1 MNMKPLPKMLFA
13 FTLLMLTVVGVK
25 AGINHGVIPTPGI
38 MAAVT
43 PQPTTKYVK
52 TDLWTWN
59 AKDNTVVHRDS
70 DWYLAQQIAHDNG
83 YSYGEDGLISE
94 YRQPDDTTG
103 YPALDKVL
111 RYVWNHVGTLM
122 LVFGLLAGISILGSR
137 LNADSDTHNEQM
149 RREAEELEQPGLS
162 DDIHEPFNAPE
173 GMQPASQYV
182 PVRTR
187 GRGPF

>member
-1 MNMKPLPKMLFA
+1 MNLKPFPKMVIA
-13 FTLLMLTVVGVK
+13 ATLMMLTIIGLNAGVK
-25 AGINHGVIPTPGI
+25 RGLIPTPGI
-38 MAAVT
+38 VKGVMPKADGTVT
-43 PQPTTKYVK
+43 
-52 TDLWTWN
+52 WTPN
-59 AKDNTVVHRDS
+59 DIVVQRDA
-70 DWYLAQQIAHDNG
+70 DWYAAQHILHAEG
-83 YSYGEDGLISE
+83 YSYGDDGLLK

-103 YPALDKVL
+103 YPALDSFL

-122 LVFGLLAGISILGSR
+122 LVFALLAGISILGSR
-137 LNADSDTHNEQM
+137 LSADADTHNEQM

-182 PVRTR
+182 PIRTR